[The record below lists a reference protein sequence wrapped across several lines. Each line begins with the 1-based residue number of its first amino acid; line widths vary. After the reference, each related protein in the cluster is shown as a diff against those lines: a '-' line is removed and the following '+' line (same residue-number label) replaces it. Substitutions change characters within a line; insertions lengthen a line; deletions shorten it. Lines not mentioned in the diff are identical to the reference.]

1 MENKVPASKYGSI
14 NNGAGPEKDVVNGK
28 PLSHPLNPPLFP
40 GVLYLTAFVII
51 YSGTCDP

>member
-28 PLSHPLNPPLFP
+28 PVSHPLNPPLFP